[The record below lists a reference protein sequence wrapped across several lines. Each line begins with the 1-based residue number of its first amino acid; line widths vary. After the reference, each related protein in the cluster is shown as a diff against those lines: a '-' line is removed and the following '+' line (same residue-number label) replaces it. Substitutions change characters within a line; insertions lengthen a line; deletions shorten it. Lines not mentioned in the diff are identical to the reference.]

1 MPKLIRKGE
10 GKPLRDAM
18 ERADLTIEALA
29 EATKTVDPTGK
40 GVSSATVGNLAG
52 RGKTA
57 RNRCELSTA
66 WFVSEALRT
75 PLDDLFIIPA
85 HVSVAMKL
93 RTALRTAKELD
104 IPLQDL
110 VSIPPHSTSTVERS
124 RPDAAANE
132 A

>member
-18 ERADLTIEALA
+18 DRAHLTIEELA
-29 EATKTVDPTGK
+29 QATKTVDPTGK
-40 GVSSATVGNLAG
+40 GISSATVGNLAG
-52 RGKTA
+52 RGKTS

-66 WFVSEALRT
+66 WFLAEALRE

-85 HVSVAMKL
+85 HVSVSVKL
-93 RTALRTAKELD
+93 KTALRAAKALD

-124 RPDAAANE
+124 RSDAAHKA
-132 A
+132 